1 LLQHF
6 NQYFLEKKIDVK
18 ACTFIVA
25 ISGGVDSV
33 VLADLCKRSG
43 LHFTLAHCNFRLRDE
58 ESERDEQFVQAYAQN
73 LQVPLEVIQFD
84 TSQFAQENKLSI
96 QEAARVLRYQWFDD
110 LKKSG
115 QFDYILLAHHAND
128 NIETLLMNFLR
139 GTGLKGLTAIPA
151 GTTKEKRLLRPLLTV
166 QRSDIIFYS
175 QKHGLSWVE
184 DSSNS
189 SLKYTRN
196 YFRHE
201 LIPSIEKV
209 FPQVE
214 NNLLG
219 NIERFTKI
227 YNLYQVMVTELKE
240 KICERRSN
248 EIRIPIKKLEK
259 YLDTSLVYDFI
270 KDYGFGEKQVPDV
283 KKLLK
288 AESGKFIENENFQV
302 IRHRNW
308 LIIAPKTLDT
318 AIIAIGK
325 DQQLIRYP
333 SGVLEFDTQLA
344 GKLKLEGDAN
354 LALLDIK
361 NIEYPLV
368 LRKWKTGDYFY
379 PLGMTKKKKLSRFFI
394 DQKLSRNIKENTW
407 ILESGKRI
415 IWVVGMRID
424 ERFKIT
430 PSTKEILR
438 ISLTNL

>member
-1 LLQHF
+1 MLQHF
-6 NQYFLEKKIDVK
+6 IQYFQEKQVDVK
-18 ACTFIVA
+18 ACRFIVA

-43 LHFTLAHCNFRLRDE
+43 FHFTLAHCNFRLRDE
-58 ESERDEQFVQAYAQN
+58 ESERDEQFVRAFAQK
-73 LQVPLEVIQFD
+73 LQVPLEVIQFE
-84 TSQFAQENKLSI
+84 TSLYAQEKKLSI
-96 QEAARVLRYQWFDD
+96 QEAARALRYQWFDE
-110 LKKSG
+110 LKYAG

-128 NIETLLMNFLR
+128 NIETLLMQFFR
-139 GTGLKGLTAIPA
+139 GTGLKGMAGIPGGTAN
-151 GTTKEKRLLRPLLTV
+151 EKRLLRPLLNV
-166 QRSDIIFYS
+166 NRKEIIEYA
-175 QKHGLSWVE
+175 QHHGLTWVE

-189 SLKYTRN
+189 TIKYTRN

-214 NNLLG
+214 SNLLG

-227 YNLYQVMVTELKE
+227 NNLYQLMVSELKE
-240 KICERRSN
+240 KICERRLN
-248 EIRIPIKKLEK
+248 EIRVPVKKLEK
-259 YLDTSLVYDFI
+259 YLDTSLIYDI
-270 KDYGFGEKQVPDV
+270 INDYGFSEKQVPEV

-288 AESGKFIENENFQV
+288 SVSGRYIENENFQV

-325 DQQLIRYP
+325 DQQLIRFP
-333 SGVLEFDTQLA
+333 AGILEFDTQPA
-344 GKLKLEGDAN
+344 GKLKLESDAN
-354 LALLDIK
+354 LALLDMK

-368 LRKWKTGDYFY
+368 LRKWKAGDYFY
-379 PLGMTKKKKLSRFFI
+379 PLGMPKKKKLSRFFI

-407 ILESGKRI
+407 VIESAQRI

-424 ERFKIT
+424 ERFKVT

-438 ISLTNL
+438 ISLTNP

>member
-33 VLADLCKRSG
+33 VLADVCKRSG

-58 ESERDEQFVQAYAQN
+58 ESERDEQFVRAYAQN

-139 GTGLKGLTAIPA
+139 GTGLKGLTAIPS

-166 QRSDIIFYS
+166 QRSDIIFYA
-175 QKHGLSWVE
+175 QKHGLNWVE

-248 EIRIPIKKLEK
+248 EIRVPIKKLEK
-259 YLDTSLVYDFI
+259 YLDTSLVYDII

>member
-166 QRSDIIFYS
+166 QRSEIIFYA
-175 QKHGLSWVE
+175 QKHRLSWVE

-325 DQQLIRYP
+325 DQQLIRFP
-333 SGVLEFDTQLA
+333 AGILEFDTQPA
-344 GKLKLEGDAN
+344 GKLKLESDAN

-368 LRKWKTGDYFY
+368 LRKWKAGDYFY
-379 PLGMTKKKKLSRFFI
+379 PLGMPKKKKLSRFFI

-407 ILESGKRI
+407 VIESAQRI

-424 ERFKIT
+424 ERFKVT

-438 ISLTNL
+438 ISLTNP

>member
-6 NQYFLEKKIDVK
+6 IQYFQDKKIDVK

-166 QRSDIIFYS
+166 QRSDIIFYA
-175 QKHGLSWVE
+175 QKHGLNWVE

-333 SGVLEFDTQLA
+333 SGILEFDTQLA

>member
-33 VLADLCKRSG
+33 VLADVCKRSG

-166 QRSDIIFYS
+166 QRSEIIFYA
-175 QKHGLSWVE
+175 QKHRLSWVE

-259 YLDTSLVYDFI
+259 YLDTSLVYDVI

>member
-33 VLADLCKRSG
+33 VLADVCKRSG

-58 ESERDEQFVQAYAQN
+58 ESERDEQFVRAYAQN

-139 GTGLKGLTAIPA
+139 GTGLKGLTAIPS

-166 QRSDIIFYS
+166 QRSDIIFYA

-248 EIRIPIKKLEK
+248 EIRVPIKKLEK
-259 YLDTSLVYDFI
+259 YLDTSLVYDII

>member
-58 ESERDEQFVQAYAQN
+58 ESERDEQFVRAYAQN

-110 LKKSG
+110 LKRSG
-115 QFDYILLAHHAND
+115 PFDYILLAHHAND

>member
-33 VLADLCKRSG
+33 VLADVCKRSG

-58 ESERDEQFVQAYAQN
+58 ESERDEQFVRAYAQN

-139 GTGLKGLTAIPA
+139 GTGLKGLTAIPS

-166 QRSDIIFYS
+166 QRSDIIFYA
-175 QKHGLSWVE
+175 QKHGLNWVE

-259 YLDTSLVYDFI
+259 YLDTSLVYDVI

>member
-6 NQYFLEKKIDVK
+6 IQYFQDKKIDVK

-166 QRSDIIFYS
+166 QRSDIIFYA
-175 QKHGLSWVE
+175 QKHGLNWVE

-248 EIRIPIKKLEK
+248 EIRVPIKKLEK
-259 YLDTSLVYDFI
+259 YLDTSLVYDII

-333 SGVLEFDTQLA
+333 LGILEFDTQLA
-344 GKLKLEGDAN
+344 GKLKLESDAN

>member
-33 VLADLCKRSG
+33 VLADVCKRSG

-58 ESERDEQFVQAYAQN
+58 ESERDEQFVRAYAQN

-248 EIRIPIKKLEK
+248 EIRVPIKKLEK
-259 YLDTSLVYDFI
+259 YLDTSLVYDII

>member
-6 NQYFLEKKIDVK
+6 IQYFQDKKIDVK

-58 ESERDEQFVQAYAQN
+58 ESERDEQFVRAYAQN

-110 LKKSG
+110 LKRSG

-166 QRSDIIFYS
+166 QRSDIIFYA
-175 QKHGLSWVE
+175 QKHGLNWVE

-248 EIRIPIKKLEK
+248 EIRVPIKKLEK
-259 YLDTSLVYDFI
+259 YLDTSLVYDII

>member
-6 NQYFLEKKIDVK
+6 IEYFQEKKVDVK
-18 ACTFIVA
+18 ACRFIVA

-43 LHFTLAHCNFRLRDE
+43 FHFTLAHCNFRLRDE
-58 ESERDEQFVQAYAQN
+58 ESERDEQFVRAFAQK
-73 LQVPLEVIQFD
+73 LQVPLEVIQFE
-84 TSQFAQENKLSI
+84 TSLYAQEKKLSI
-96 QEAARVLRYQWFDD
+96 QEAARALRYQWFDE
-110 LKKSG
+110 LKYAG

-128 NIETLLMNFLR
+128 NIETLLMQFFR
-139 GTGLKGLTAIPA
+139 GTGLKGMAGIPGGTAN
-151 GTTKEKRLLRPLLTV
+151 EKRLLRPLLNV
-166 QRSDIIFYS
+166 KRKEIIEYA
-175 QKHGLSWVE
+175 QHHGLTWVE

-189 SLKYTRN
+189 TIKYTRN

-227 YNLYQVMVTELKE
+227 NNLYQLMVSELKE
-240 KICERRSN
+240 KICERRLN
-248 EIRIPIKKLEK
+248 EIRVPVKKLEK
-259 YLDTSLVYDFI
+259 YLDTSLIYDI
-270 KDYGFGEKQVPDV
+270 INDYGFGEKQVPEI

-288 AESGKFIENENFQV
+288 SVSGRYIENENFQV

-318 AIIAIGK
+318 AIIAFGK
-325 DQQLIRYP
+325 DQQLIRFP
-333 SGVLEFDTQLA
+333 AGILEFDTQPA
-344 GKLKLEGDAN
+344 GKLKLESDAN
-354 LALLDIK
+354 LAILDMK

-368 LRKWKTGDYFY
+368 LRKWKAGDYFY
-379 PLGMTKKKKLSRFFI
+379 PLGMPKKKKLSRFFI

-407 ILESGKRI
+407 VIESAQRI

-424 ERFKIT
+424 ERFKVT

-438 ISLTNL
+438 ISLTNP

>member
-33 VLADLCKRSG
+33 VLADVCKRSG

-58 ESERDEQFVQAYAQN
+58 ESERDEQFVRAYAQN

-139 GTGLKGLTAIPA
+139 GTGLKGLTAIPS

-166 QRSDIIFYS
+166 QRSDIIFYA
-175 QKHGLSWVE
+175 QKHGLNWVE

-248 EIRIPIKKLEK
+248 EIRVPIKKLEN
-259 YLDTSLVYDFI
+259 YLDTSLVYDII